1 MEETS
6 LVLLPLPG
14 AGHLVSAV
22 ELAKRLLEMQHCFSV
37 TVLLMHPHIPFMKS
51 AIASSSTSY
60 VQSTAASY
68 PRIHFIDLPLI
79 DFPYESCNNLSSFM
93 FLYIDNQ
100 KPHVKEA
107 IKRTSSSFSSS
118 SSSSP
123 PTRIAAFIIDFFSTT
138 MIDVG
143 KELGIPTYIY
153 NPTGAAGLGLMLYL
167 PTLDVKVPCELK
179 DYQGEVEVPGMLPLP
194 PLVMPDPIMDKKND
208 KYSQFVSHS
217 RRFREVDG
225 LIVNTFGELEPTALK
240 SIANGECLPDHHP
253 TPPVYPVGPLLAL
266 DNKSQ
271 EPQTNQ
277 LMEWLDQQP
286 PSSVVF
292 LCFGSMGAFSVQQLK
307 EMALALERS
316 GHPFLWS
323 LRCRSSVETDLEKIL
338 PDGFLARTQ
347 ARGLVLQSW
356 VPQAAILGHVAV
368 GGFVSHCGWNSIL
381 ESIWFGV
388 PILAWPLYAE
398 QKLNAFQLVRDYSL
412 AVGLS
417 MDYEK
422 DGWVSAEELEKGVRS
437 LIGETEEGKKVRK
450 RAKDMAETSKKAVA
464 QGGSSFS
471 TLELLAKN
479 FML

>member
-1 MEETS
+1 MEEAS

-22 ELAKRLLEMQHCFSV
+22 ELAKRLLENQQCFSV
-37 TVLLMHPHIPFMKS
+37 TVLLMHPRIPSMKS

-60 VQSTAASY
+60 VQSTAASN
-68 PRIHFIDLPLI
+68 PKIHFIDLPLI
-79 DFPYESCNNLSSFM
+79 DFPYENCNNPSSFI

-107 IKRTSSSFSSS
+107 IKRTSSS

-153 NPTGAAGLGLMLYL
+153 FPTGAAGLGLMLYL
-167 PTLDVKVPCELK
+167 PTLDVKFPCELK
-179 DYQGEVEVPGMLPLP
+179 DHQGEVEVPGMLPLP
-194 PLVMPDPIMDKKND
+194 PLVLPDPIMDKKND
-208 KYSQFVSHS
+208 RYSLFVSHG

-271 EPQTNQ
+271 DLETSQ
-277 LMEWLDQQP
+277 LMEWLDLQP
-286 PSSVVF
+286 HSSVIF
-292 LCFGSMGAFSVQQLK
+292 LCFGSRGAFSAPQLK
-307 EMALALERS
+307 EMALGLERS
-316 GHPFLWS
+316 GHRFLWS
-323 LRCRSSVETDLEKIL
+323 LQCRSSTDPDLEEIL
-338 PDGFLARTQ
+338 PDGFLERTKGQ
-347 ARGLVLQSW
+347 GLVFQSW
-356 VPQAAILGHVAV
+356 APQVAILGHVAV
-368 GGFVSHCGWNSIL
+368 GGFVSHCGWNSTL

-398 QKLNAFQLVRDYSL
+398 QKLNAFQLVKDYGL

-422 DGWVSAEELEKGVRS
+422 DGWVSAEEVEKGVRS
-437 LIGETEEGKKVRK
+437 LMGESDEGQKVRE
-450 RAKDMAETSKKAVA
+450 RAKDMAEASKKAVA

-471 TLELLAKN
+471 TLELLAKK